1 MEELISQK
9 IFEMINYILSKLIK
23 PDITIDKVEELTEI
37 EIEKLKKDYGIEGV
51 ILDVD
56 DTLRKDMKNIPE
68 CNKNWINKL
77 KGQLKV
83 IILTNGIDKNL
94 ERYFL
99 ENGINY
105 IGFAHKPLKFN
116 FLRACKMMKLE
127 PNKVAVIGDS
137 LFDDIYGGNKNKM
150 KTILV
155 KSVEDEDEIFIKWL
169 PLDRCNHFFFWK
181 ISTWILTLLKY
192 SYIIPII
199 E

>member
-155 KSVEDEDEIFIKWL
+155 KSVEDEDEIFIK
-169 PLDRCNHFFFWK
+169 
-181 ISTWILTLLKY
+181 
-192 SYIIPII
+192 
-199 E
+199 